1 MAAQN
6 TGAEERMR
14 RSGMNPLDP
23 RRAPGGPRPGRGPPG
38 RGRGRR
44 RRRLGTLRARFHL
57 GPAQPAPVR
66 PAGGPRPGG
75 RPPGGPGRD
84 DAAGALRSRLAG
96 QSAAEQERTL
106 LALVRGQA
114 AGVLGHASTD
124 KVGAA
129 QAFNALGFDSLT
141 AVELRNRLGT
151 ATGLALPATLLFDQP
166 NATALAGYLR
176 GSTTEGM
183 DGAGRAL
190 AELDRLESAL
200 TDLADDD
207 ARRDRIGARL
217 RSLLA
222 RWDGPDRGAVL
233 TATATDDVS
242 DRINSA
248 AADEIFD
255 FIENDLGIS

>member
-1 MAAQN
+1 
-6 TGAEERMR
+6 
-14 RSGMNPLDP
+14 
-23 RRAPGGPRPGRGPPG
+23 
-38 RGRGRR
+38 
-44 RRRLGTLRARFHL
+44 
-57 GPAQPAPVR
+57 
-66 PAGGPRPGG
+66 
-75 RPPGGPGRD
+75 
-84 DAAGALRSRLAG
+84 
-96 QSAAEQERTL
+96 
-106 LALVRGQA
+106 VRGQA

-166 NATALAGYLR
+166 NAAALAGYLR
-176 GSTTEGM
+176 GRLTEGM

-233 TATATDDVS
+233 TAPATDDVS